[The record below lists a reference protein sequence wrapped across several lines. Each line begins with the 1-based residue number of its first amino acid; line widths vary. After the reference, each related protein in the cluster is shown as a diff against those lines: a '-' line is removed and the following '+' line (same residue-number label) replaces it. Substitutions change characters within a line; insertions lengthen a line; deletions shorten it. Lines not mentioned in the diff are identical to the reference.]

1 MGLVRLIIFGLIAMT
16 AAYFLISVY
25 SRSVRREKLEK
36 QWAEDHPDGGDPGAR
51 DAYISKG
58 MAEYHAGIRP
68 KLIFLV
74 YVIPVVLV
82 AAIHILT
89 TYT

>member
-1 MGLVRLIIFGLIAMT
+1 MGLIRLIIFGAIAMT
-16 AAYFLISVY
+16 AAYFLISIY

-36 QWAEDHPDGGDPGAR
+36 RWAADHPDGGDEASR
-51 DAYISKG
+51 ETFVEQG
-58 MAEYHAGIRP
+58 MAEYEASFRP
-68 KLIFLV
+68 KLILLV

-89 TYT
+89 TYY